1 MSVDSIYNFLW
12 KWLPHRVLKCQ
23 SLSTTVLFR
32 TTAAVCSPC
41 RWSCSTYLSNDSWIQ
56 TFYSFISNCH
66 TVKWLFNDNQ
76 ITGLWCYNGLLMVT
90 CPTITFALMKA
101 LFLARSHLV
110 GSSLLSELLNWPWA
124 RTKLPLKLKSDR
136 SFNIKDLF
144 NFCCCLALVLIGISV
159 AKLHC
164 RLLVMMELYNS

>member
-1 MSVDSIYNFLW
+1 M
-12 KWLPHRVLKCQ
+12 LKCQ

-32 TTAAVCSPC
+32 TTAAVHPAGDHAPP
-41 RWSCSTYLSNDSWIQ
+41 TYQ
-56 TFYSFISNCH
+56 MTPGFKHF
-66 TVKWLFNDNQ
+66 TVLYPTAIPSFNDNQ
-76 ITGLWCYNGLLMVT
+76 TTGLWCYNCLLMVT
-90 CPTITFALMKA
+90 CPAITFALMKA

-144 NFCCCLALVLIGISV
+144 NFCCCLALVLTGISV